1 MSIHRLAVVVLVP
14 LLAVPSGAP
23 VAAAAPQAPAGS
35 NPAASGLQVA
45 LDTPHACVV
54 AGEHPQFQGTITPVS
69 GVNRARLFFRST
81 LTADLYYVEAVLAGG
96 RAVARLPCPHMETG
110 SISFYLDATGDGSG
124 GRSADGDAQ
133 VVRKSEDCS
142 SDRTLAPISP
152 GGAVRAFDV
161 AGNPAVP
168 RGFDGVVGGATAC
181 ETRVPIAAAGGGNFF
196 GTTAGIVTL
205 AAAGLG
211 IAAVIHFAT
220 RENEPTSPSR

>member
-1 MSIHRLAVVVLVP
+1 M
-14 LLAVPSGAP
+14 
-23 VAAAAPQAPAGS
+23 AAAAPQAPAGS
-35 NPAASGLQVA
+35 NPAGSGLQVA
-45 LDTPHACVV
+45 LDTPQACVV

-96 RAVARLPCPHMETG
+96 RAVARLPCPHAETG
-110 SISFYLDATGDGSG
+110 SIIFYLDAAGDGSG

-152 GGAVRAFDV
+152 GGAVRVFDV

-181 ETRVPIAAAGGGNFF
+181 EAARPVAAAGRNFF

-205 AAAGLG
+205 AAAAVG
-211 IAAVIHFAT
+211 ITTLIVVS
-220 RENEPTSPSR
+220 NNNNNQPTSPSR